1 MSFVPFDPWYL
12 RLARWLAGRWDSLEV
27 HFRGA
32 ERRTRRIEAEVR
44 QLGLDLLDRVDDLPG
59 MPPLVVMPPLTN
71 QFYGHGAFM
80 GAAPGLL
87 QDQAWRRILAFL
99 MPDVFL
105 EVKAACD
112 AEAQPGTLIPMFENN
127 PVMCA
132 YGAWHG
138 AHRREGRDGFHPND
152 LAGVEWDVFIDS
164 LLVEAWEVAGDD
176 AARRALVARMA
187 DTMVIAH
194 ASTAD
199 TVQEAA
205 GVCQY
210 EDVRRTSKTRM
221 GGVQPDAWLDLFG
234 RALRLA
240 GAPDL
245 RAAIEVMAREPRVES
260 VGGVPVETCRLH
272 TFAHPA
278 SPEEALV
285 PWRALTGRPRFSI
298 VLEMKSRKSTS
309 ALLGGL
315 VEELNHRGLH
325 VVAVC
330 SFDPAEVEG
339 VGRVVQRVGGA
350 VLPGPR
356 EIRFFHWA
364 GDLQE
369 ACDRGT
375 VARGQALL
383 FNGASLLERVPDAA
397 AAGTPPYAWR
407 REVIEELEDYRQEHD
422 LSVGVYVQEG
432 DCDNAAAEALAGLV
446 HRYPATFELGFAWG
460 GLLDEVHVCHDG
472 TDRRGFGS
480 QAMLKWVNSRPWR
493 TRGDV
498 GAAPEPS
505 AREHAAEAEHPSS

>member
-1 MSFVPFDPWYL
+1 
-12 RLARWLAGRWDSLEV
+12 
-27 HFRGA
+27 
-32 ERRTRRIEAEVR
+32 
-44 QLGLDLLDRVDDLPG
+44 
-59 MPPLVVMPPLTN
+59 MPPLVAMPPLTN

-112 AEAQPGTLIPMFENN
+112 AEVQPGRLIPMFENN

-138 AHRREGRDGFHPND
+138 ARRREGRDGFHPND

-164 LLVEAWEVAGDD
+164 ALVTTWEAATDE
-176 AARRALVARMA
+176 AARRAVVAQMA

-210 EDVRRTSKTRM
+210 EDVRRTSKTGM
-221 GGVQPDAWLDLFG
+221 GGVQADAWLDLFG

-240 GAPDL
+240 AAPDL
-245 RAAIEVMAREPRVES
+245 RAAIDAMAREPRVEA
-260 VGGVPVETCRLH
+260 VGGVPVETCKLH

-278 SPEEALV
+278 PPEEALA
-285 PWRALTGRPRFSI
+285 PWRALTGRERFSI
-298 VLEMKSRKSTS
+298 VLEMKSRRSTS
-309 ALLGGL
+309 VLVGAL
-315 VEELNHRGLH
+315 VEELNRRGLH

-330 SFDPAEVEG
+330 SFDPAEVAG
-339 VGRVVQRVGGA
+339 VSEIVQRVGGA

-364 GDLQE
+364 GDLQG
-369 ACDRGT
+369 ACDRGE

-383 FNGASLLERVPDAA
+383 FNGASLLDPVKDAEA
-397 AAGTPPYAWR
+397 GEGTPPYAWR
-407 REVIEELEDYRQEHD
+407 REVIEELEAYRCEHE
-422 LSVGVYVQEG
+422 LSIGLYVQEG
-432 DCDNAAAEALAGLV
+432 DCDNAAAEALAELV

-460 GLLDEVHVCHDG
+460 GLLDEVHVRHDG

-493 TRGDV
+493 TRTDV
-498 GAAPEPS
+498 GASEVPVAAEDASESS
-505 AREHAAEAEHPSS
+505 AR